1 MLRPGEVKVNQ
12 DALRADVEFL
22 SDSLCAG
29 RAAGTAG
36 GVEAASYISRRLSG
50 LGYSVSVQ
58 PFAIDS
64 SRVGHNILAY
74 SAAGGVPPE
83 GRATRGTEAGGPLR
97 RSGGVSPKGELPKG
111 GTPPPLTIVMA
122 SYDGLGTLGG
132 KLYPGA
138 DSNASGVAALLA
150 LAEKLKDRKDVL
162 LVFTDA
168 RNAGGGGARAL
179 KTLLNG
185 CRIVLVVNID
195 IIGASIAP
203 VDEYWPDYLIALG
216 AERFKNTFERCNR
229 GIQLHLYY
237 SYYRSRVF
245 TDLFYRRNGDHAAF
259 VAAGVPVILFTSG
272 ITGNT
277 NKPSDTFDTLDYD
290 IFARRVEFI
299 SRFISYHGRR

>member
-1 MLRPGEVKVNQ
+1 MGFAAQIILTFLLLPAALLRPGEVKVSQ

-29 RAAGTAG
+29 RAAGSAG

-64 SRVGHNILAY
+64 SRVGHNILAH
-74 SAAGGVPPE
+74 SAAGGPPPLSNRGCYVPQ
-83 GRATRGTEAGGPLR
+83 GASLT
-97 RSGGVSPKGELPKG
+97 
-111 GTPPPLTIVMA
+111 PLTIVMA
-122 SYDGLGTLGG
+122 SYDGLGMLGG
-132 KLYPGA
+132 RLYPGA

-150 LAEKLKDRKDVL
+150 LAERLKDRKDVL

-179 KTLLNG
+179 KTLLYG
-185 CRIVLVVNID
+185 LRIALVVNID
-195 IIGASIAP
+195 IIGASLAP

-216 AERFKNTFERCNR
+216 ADRYKNTFERCNR
-229 GIQLHLYY
+229 GLQLHLYY
-237 SYYRSRVF
+237 SYYRSRAF

-277 NKPSDTFDTLDYD
+277 NKPSDTFETLDYD
-290 IFARRVEFI
+290 VFARRVEFI